1 MRKYLPLIISFSFL
15 ILVIY
20 AWDLIE
26 LPYDQTN
33 VIVGEYSNQEYNPQ
47 NELIRFTLLII
58 FPLFLYLFYYL
69 KFNRHDSFSINP
81 QAKDYFLK
89 KKKNYK
95 NKNEL
100 KYFFLFYI
108 ILILIEFFSLNF
120 NIFIT
125 HADIYHEGAFLVHP
139 LNYLITGGL
148 FKSTFYDYGLIA
160 NNIALFS
167 NFLMG
172 FYTLGSVKLTLLVLI
187 FLNKLFLIL
196 LSKKI
201 ISFFSF
207 NSFLKILLFI
217 IFTSYVISLP
227 NYYDHTSYFSPR
239 SVLLVFFIFIL
250 GSSLVDIKYLNIKN
264 FLTGTFSV
272 ISFLWWF
279 DIGAYT
285 NILIGFYVIFLIV
298 NKENKK
304 LLFLFLG
311 ILFSWILFFS
321 IMPTEEIKE
330 FFYQFKFIYLT
341 SDYLLGIEY
350 LKPFSENSTRW
361 TRALIIIYMA
371 GLMLVNFNFNKK
383 YNFDYRTKI
392 FVSLIFLTGAIIFK
406 SALMRSDVNHIKY
419 TSGLYTVSF
428 VLICLVFLFNFLD
441 NNLRVKEFFKKL
453 NSTYL
458 ARFSFIFCLLLS
470 STFIL
475 DVKNIKNIIYFK
487 NNIYKL
493 ITADDKFYL
502 KKEYQLILNKYKGLS
517 KSDSCI
523 QVLTDDIS
531 FPYFLRKPSCTQFY
545 NPSSQIIEGYT
556 EEKFIEQLNKAAPNI
571 ILYKSPNNILVNFSN
586 MSNAIKYIN
595 QKYSFFKDY
604 NGYIFY
610 KINKPKNKEKY

>member
-1 MRKYLPLIISFSFL
+1 
-15 ILVIY
+15 
-20 AWDLIE
+20 
-26 LPYDQTN
+26 
-33 VIVGEYSNQEYNPQ
+33 
-47 NELIRFTLLII
+47 
-58 FPLFLYLFYYL
+58 
-69 KFNRHDSFSINP
+69 
-81 QAKDYFLK
+81 
-89 KKKNYK
+89 
-95 NKNEL
+95 
-100 KYFFLFYI
+100 
-108 ILILIEFFSLNF
+108 
-120 NIFIT
+120 
-125 HADIYHEGAFLVHP
+125 
-139 LNYLITGGL
+139 
-148 FKSTFYDYGLIA
+148 
-160 NNIALFS
+160 
-167 NFLMG
+167 
-172 FYTLGSVKLTLLVLI
+172 
-187 FLNKLFLIL
+187 
-196 LSKKI
+196 
-201 ISFFSF
+201 
-207 NSFLKILLFI
+207 
-217 IFTSYVISLP
+217 
-227 NYYDHTSYFSPR
+227 
-239 SVLLVFFIFIL
+239 
-250 GSSLVDIKYLNIKN
+250 
-264 FLTGTFSV
+264 
-272 ISFLWWF
+272 
-279 DIGAYT
+279 
-285 NILIGFYVIFLIV
+285 
-298 NKENKK
+298 
-304 LLFLFLG
+304 
-311 ILFSWILFFS
+311 
-321 IMPTEEIKE
+321 MPTGEIKE